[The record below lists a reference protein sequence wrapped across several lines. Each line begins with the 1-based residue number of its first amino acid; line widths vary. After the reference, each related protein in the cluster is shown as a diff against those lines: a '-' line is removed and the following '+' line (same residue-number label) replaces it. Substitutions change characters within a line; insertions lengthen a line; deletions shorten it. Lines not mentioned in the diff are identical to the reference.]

1 MYPWWEHDG
10 ERINVRATSRCG
22 FRLQVAY
29 WMEWSDISPSADRL
43 YERNPGTTL
52 ASADGKRYDQSVSL
66 LPPLFPKILKD
77 VAMPSTFFHPFSSFF
92 ILFHQ
97 PRLESGGRHPIAK
110 RENKS
115 LLLPTLGYPGWTSC
129 KLSAISI
136 NQELSEKNTLHK
148 SVLGKARP

>member
-92 ILFHQ
+92 I
-97 PRLESGGRHPIAK
+97 
-110 RENKS
+110 S
-115 LLLPTLGYPGWTSC
+115 LGWSQVDAIQSPNEKTKVFSYPPWDIQDGLRASC
-129 KLSAISI
+129 PQLA
-136 NQELSEKNTLHK
+136 
-148 SVLGKARP
+148 